1 MDVSQAVTGYL
12 TKMIS
17 VGDSTSGTQS
27 AKMKILLLDRD
38 TVRPHPAIA
47 PSG

>member
-17 VGDSTSGTQS
+17 VGDSTSGTQG

-38 TVRPHPAIA
+38 TVRPPRHISAC
-47 PSG
+47 